1 MSQSILE
8 VLSHHM
14 TCVAR
19 SDVDGIMQD
28 YTDASVLF
36 SPDGVLTG
44 KDQIRQFFA
53 NLTGSMMP
61 AGTSFV
67 AVRQD
72 VRGDTAFLVWQADS
86 PTLKFHMGT
95 ETLTIRDGKIVVHS
109 FAAAIERKG
118 G

>member
-1 MSQSILE
+1 MSQSILD

-28 YTDASVLF
+28 YTDQSVLF
-36 SPDGVLTG
+36 SPDGALTG
-44 KDQIRQFFA
+44 TNDIRQFFT

-72 VRGDTAFLVWQADS
+72 VRGDTAFLLWQAES
-86 PTLKFHMGT
+86 PTLKFHMGA
-95 ETLTIRDGKIVVHS
+95 ETLVIRDGKIVTHS
-109 FAAAIERKG
+109 FAAAIERKTD
-118 G
+118 

>member
-1 MSQSILE
+1 MSQSILD

-28 YTDASVLF
+28 YTEQSVLF

-44 KDQIRQFFA
+44 TNHIRQFFT

-61 AGTSFV
+61 AGTNFV

-72 VRGDTAFLVWQADS
+72 VRGDTAFLIWQADA
-86 PTLKFHMGT
+86 PTLKFHMGA
-95 ETLTIRDGKIVVHS
+95 ETLTIRDGKIVIHS
-109 FAAAIERKG
+109 FAAAIERKID
-118 G
+118 

>member
-1 MSQSILE
+1 MSQSILD

-14 TCVAR
+14 TCVAQG
-19 SDVDGIMQD
+19 DVNGIMQD
-28 YTDASVLF
+28 YTAQSVLF

-44 KDQIRQFFA
+44 TDQIREFFA

-72 VRGDTAFLVWQADS
+72 VRGDTAFLIWQADT
-86 PTLKFHMGT
+86 PTLKFHLGT

-109 FAAAIERKG
+109 FAAAVERKND
-118 G
+118 